1 MGSSSTL
8 PSTSALEGGGWS
20 APRAGRFTPGKDP
33 VPIVIGGWVGPS
45 VGLDSCR
52 NSRPPPGFDSRTIR
66 PVRVAIPTEL
76 SRPTML
82 HDAENNSAARHNQ
95 SAFAKLREATI
106 SFSMY
111 VCLSVLL
118 APGGRISSKFDIWVF
133 IETLSRN
140 FRFSPCIL
148 TANHFYYPT
157 NALNYIKLRL
167 KSTLCKF

>member
-76 SRPTML
+76 SRPTQCYTM
-82 HDAENNSAARHNQ
+82 RKITQ
-95 SAFAKLREATI
+95 RRGTI
-106 SFSMY
+106 KVRSQNCEKRLLASPCTS
-111 VCLSVLL
+111 VCLSSWLPVDGFPRNL
-118 APGGRISSKFDIWVF
+118 IS
-133 IETLSRN
+133 EYLSRLCPGISG
-140 FRFSPCIL
+140 FRRAFLQPI
-148 TANHFYYPT
+148 TF
-157 NALNYIKLRL
+157 IIRL
-167 KSTLCKF
+167 MHSII